1 MARSLEFNTILRD
14 KKCMAEIKVYHQ
26 NGTTSVFASDVST
39 R

>member
-1 MARSLEFNTILRD
+1 
-14 KKCMAEIKVYHQ
+14 MAEIKVYHQ